1 MISIRRLD
9 NEFQGRPRPTSQIHI
24 LNTRELGS
32 MRRCQVILCSLM
44 ALSNGMVQMT
54 ERTVTADINVIN
66 ATGLNQLAFYKI
78 NHVESI
84 DRNCHD

>member
-1 MISIRRLD
+1 
-9 NEFQGRPRPTSQIHI
+9 
-24 LNTRELGS
+24 
-32 MRRCQVILCSLM
+32 M